1 MKDAN
6 LPKKLYEKLEKGD
19 TYTLKNRNVK
29 QFGQNRTLLNERF
42 DEVDGEK
49 GEVMKRYECTV

>member
-6 LPKKLYEKLEKGD
+6 LPKKLYQKLEKGD
-19 TYTLKNRNVK
+19 TYTLKKRTVK

-42 DEVDGEK
+42 DEKV
-49 GEVMKRYECTV
+49 